1 MCHLRRSIMKHS
13 LFKNHSFLF
22 LISAQTVSN
31 LGDWLHLVALFA
43 LVAFKWHADP
53 IAMAGIT
60 LCMVLPSIL
69 FGSPAGWLA
78 DRFNRKVLMSFSDF
92 ARCGCVLGIAFSVS
106 LWQVYIFLFFWAFSQ
121 PSSPLQKAACF
132 AKLLVKTKY
141 RRQSAQAR

>member
-1 MCHLRRSIMKHS
+1 MKHS

-92 ARCGCVLGIAFSVS
+92 ARCGCVLGI
-106 LWQVYIFLFFWAFSQ
+106 
-121 PSSPLQKAACF
+121 SSPLQKAACF